1 MKLLNLLHYL
11 PQMRLL
17 NLQLELPQQ
26 MLLALL
32 PVELLAELPDLPF
45 VELFVELLVL
55 LFHNLLLNKQCKP
68 FVTTFALHHF
78 ELHRVRILASG
89 HRMIQMRFR

>member
-1 MKLLNLLHYL
+1 MKQPKKLLNS
-11 PQMRLL
+11 PP
-17 NLQLELPQQ
+17 NLQLELPQP

-32 PVELLAELPDLPF
+32 PVELLAELPDLLF
-45 VELFVELLVL
+45 VEPFVELLVL
-55 LFHNLLLNKQCKP
+55 LLHNFLLNKQCKP

-78 ELHRVRILASG
+78 ELLLVKILASG

>member
-1 MKLLNLLHYL
+1 
-11 PQMRLL
+11 
-17 NLQLELPQQ
+17 

-32 PVELLAELPDLPF
+32 PVELLVELPDLLF

-55 LFHNLLLNKQCKP
+55 PFRNLLLNKQCRQ

-78 ELHRVRILASG
+78 GLHLVRIHAFG
-89 HRMIQMRFR
+89 HKMIQMRFR

>member
-1 MKLLNLLHYL
+1 
-11 PQMRLL
+11 
-17 NLQLELPQQ
+17 

-32 PVELLAELPDLPF
+32 PVELLVELPDLLF

-55 LFHNLLLNKQCKP
+55 PFRNLLLNKQCKP

-78 ELHRVRILASG
+78 ELLLVKILASG